1 MVNNRLL
8 IVSEAA
14 PRNWLFSEAAGLLWM
29 CSAIKLVSPRSAVLT
44 IPGHSLDEG
53 ECLEMT

>member
-8 IVSEAA
+8 IVPEAA

-29 CSAIKLVSPRSAVLT
+29 CSAIKSVSPRSAVLT

-53 ECLEMT
+53 